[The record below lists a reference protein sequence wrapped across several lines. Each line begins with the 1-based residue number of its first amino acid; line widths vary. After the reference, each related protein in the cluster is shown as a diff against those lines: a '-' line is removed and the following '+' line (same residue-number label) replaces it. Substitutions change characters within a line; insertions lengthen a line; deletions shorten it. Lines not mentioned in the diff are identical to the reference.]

1 VDCDCGHAAE
11 YVGLR
16 TKTVLTVVGEAE
28 LQRPYYLCPHC
39 HEGQFP
45 VDAELAVEDTA
56 YSPGVRRML
65 GVVGADAPFT
75 HGREQMKALAGLEVT
90 TKAVERTSEAIGAD
104 IAQPEQQEIQRAM
117 QLDLLNRF
125 RSCSYRWTQPECR
138 W

>member
-1 VDCDCGHAAE
+1 M
-11 YVGLR
+11 
-16 TKTVLTVVGEAE
+16 
-28 LQRPYYLCPHC
+28 
-39 HEGQFP
+39 
-45 VDAELAVEDTA
+45 DAELAVEDTA

-117 QLDLLNRF
+117 QTGSSHGGWVNRF